1 MKSPL
6 PAVFR
11 RQCRA
16 DASGR
21 GLVYLSLQRALAEVV
36 ESGALRPGDALPG
49 ERVLAEQLGVSRVT
63 VRRAI
68 AGLIANG
75 LLIQRRGAGTF
86 VAERIVKSFSRLT
99 SFSDDLR
106 ARGLDSRSRFLER
119 TVGAATPEEAM
130 GLDLSPGAAVV
141 RLYRLRFAGERPLVV
156 ERTAVPHALLADPAS
171 VGHSLYDAL
180 EREGHVPV
188 RALQRVR
195 AVALDAGQAR
205 LLELPAGS
213 PALYIERRAYLADG
227 RAVEFT
233 RSFYRGDV
241 YDFVAELGR

>member
-1 MKSPL
+1 MKSAL
-6 PAVFR
+6 LETYR
-11 RQCRA
+11 KQCRA

-21 GLVYLSLQRALAEVV
+21 GLAYLSLQRALAEVIDA
-36 ESGALRPGDALPG
+36 GMLKPGDALPG

-68 AGLIANG
+68 AGLVESG
-75 LLIQRRGAGTF
+75 MLTQRRGAGTF
-86 VAERIVKSFSRLT
+86 IAERIVKSFSRLT

-106 ARGLDSRSRFLER
+106 ARGLLSRSAFLER
-119 TVGAATPEEAM
+119 AVGAATPEEAM

-156 ERTAVPHALLADPAS
+156 ERTAVPHDLLADPAA
-171 VGHSLYDAL
+171 VGNSLYDAL
-180 EREGHVPV
+180 EREGRVPV

-195 AVALDAGQAR
+195 AVALDTERAR
-205 LLELPAGS
+205 LLELPPGS

-241 YDFVAELGR
+241 YDFVAELRR

>member
-6 PAVFR
+6 AGAFR

-21 GLVYLSLQRALAEVV
+21 GLAYLSLQRAIAEVIDT
-36 ESGALRPGDALPG
+36 GALKPGDALPG
-49 ERVLAEQLGVSRVT
+49 ERVLAEQLDLSRVT

-68 AGLIANG
+68 AGLVASG
-75 LLIQRRGAGTF
+75 MLTQRRGAGTF

-119 TVGAATPEEAM
+119 AVSSATPEEAM
-130 GLDLSPGAAVV
+130 GLDLSPGTAVV

-156 ERTAVPHALLADPAS
+156 ERTAVPHDLLADPAA
-171 VGHSLYDAL
+171 VGNSLYDAL
-180 EREGHVPV
+180 ERAGRVPV

-195 AVALDAGQAR
+195 AVALDAEQAR
-205 LLELPAGS
+205 LLELPTGS

-241 YDFVAELGR
+241 YDFVAELRR